1 MKKVAQVGVCIVKI
15 FVKIGTNLPL
25 YSYVLVDVIL
35 GDLLLISDYLIT
47 FA

>member
-1 MKKVAQVGVCIVKI
+1 MKKVAQVGVCIVI

-25 YSYVLVDVIL
+25 YSYVLVNVIL